1 MRSGCQPPK
10 AISRSRSSATGAKS
24 ISSRTISG
32 GCRSAGR
39 PRSAAAAQAQTFA
52 QYSTLPRSAGLL
64 TTRERE
70 VARLVARGLTNRQI
84 AEALVV
90 TEKTAANHVQHVLDK
105 LEVHSR
111 NQLAARAAEFG
122 LV

>member
-1 MRSGCQPPK
+1 M
-10 AISRSRSSATGAKS
+10 
-24 ISSRTISG
+24 
-32 GCRSAGR
+32 
-39 PRSAAAAQAQTFA
+39 
-52 QYSTLPRSAGLL
+52 PRSAGLL

-105 LEVHSR
+105 LEVTRVTSSPRALPNSAWCER
-111 NQLAARAAEFG
+111 NGSSTGRG
-122 LV
+122 LCRPSLTAIITLGEGR

>member
-1 MRSGCQPPK
+1 
-10 AISRSRSSATGAKS
+10 
-24 ISSRTISG
+24 
-32 GCRSAGR
+32 
-39 PRSAAAAQAQTFA
+39 
-52 QYSTLPRSAGLL
+52 L

-70 VARLVARGLTNRQI
+70 VARLVARGLTSRQI

-90 TEKTAANHVQHVLDK
+90 TEMTAANHVQHVLDK